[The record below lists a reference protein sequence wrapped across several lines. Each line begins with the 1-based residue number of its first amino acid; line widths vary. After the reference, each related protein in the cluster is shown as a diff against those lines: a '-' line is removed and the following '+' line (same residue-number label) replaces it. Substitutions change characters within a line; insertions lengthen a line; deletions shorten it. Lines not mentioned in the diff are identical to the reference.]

1 MPDVRVRLAKDS
13 GLMTEAIHLAEVTRK
28 QMSENNSEILS
39 IHEVAANLRC
49 SKAHVYNA
57 INGKITGVT
66 RLPAICMG
74 RRKLVRRA
82 SLENWKQANEA
93 GVLNHYVHQDSAVG
107 R

>member
-1 MPDVRVRLAKDS
+1 
-13 GLMTEAIHLAEVTRK
+13 
-28 QMSENNSEILS
+28 MSENNSEILS

-82 SLENWKQANEA
+82 SLESWKQANEA
-93 GVLNHYVHQDSAVG
+93 GTVRETSSMAV
-107 R
+107 